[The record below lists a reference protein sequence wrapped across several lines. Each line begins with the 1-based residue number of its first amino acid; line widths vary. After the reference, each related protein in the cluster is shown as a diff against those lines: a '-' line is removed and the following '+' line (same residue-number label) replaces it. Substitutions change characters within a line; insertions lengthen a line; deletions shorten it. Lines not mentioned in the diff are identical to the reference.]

1 LWLRGVTLRP
11 TILMRVISVLALVL
25 SACGASGS
33 VDDAGTEVPD
43 SELVAAG
50 AGLYAEECA
59 ACHGADLR
67 GTDNGPSHLSEV
79 YEPGHHGDAAF
90 VLAVRRGVQPHHWSF
105 GSMPPIEDLTDDD
118 VAAIVAFVRDV
129 QGREGFEPYPP

>member
-1 LWLRGVTLRP
+1 MRP
-11 TILMRVISVLALVL
+11 TILIRVISVLAFAL

-33 VDDAGTEVPD
+33 ADDSGIEIPD
-43 SELVAAG
+43 AELVTAG

-67 GTDNGPSHLSEV
+67 GTDNGPSHLSDV

-118 VAAIVAFVRDV
+118 IAAIVAFVRDV
-129 QGREGFEPYPP
+129 QNREGFEPYPP